1 MSELST
7 LELLRKIREAQANPA
22 LIGDVPVYKGEL
34 SRARARPEVEAQ
46 LDRVR
51 GYAPPV
57 ELDALAQL
65 PDGTLGREYLRFLQ
79 SNDLHPITLTGNC
92 DPEMVARNAFT
103 VRYAIIHDMVHVL
116 TGFDASWPG
125 EVGVWAVVGG
135 QNYSRGFRVAAF
147 MALVVA
153 PLRCPLR
160 LGEAWRSFRRGW
172 RIGKQAKLLVAIRLE
187 EHFARPL
194 DQLRAELGVVLSS
207 D

>member
-1 MSELST
+1 MT
-7 LELLRKIREAQANPA
+7 RLELLRKIREAQANPA

-34 SRARARPEVEAQ
+34 SGARARPEVEAQ

-57 ELDALAQL
+57 DLDALAQL

-79 SNDLHPITLTGNC
+79 SNKLHPIVLTGNC

-125 EVGVWAVVGG
+125 EVGVWAFVGG
-135 QNYSRGFRVAAF
+135 QNYSAGFRLTAIVALLF
-147 MALVVA
+147 A

-160 LGEAWRSFRRGW
+160 LGAAWRSFRRGW
-172 RIGKQAKLLVAIRLE
+172 GIGKRAKLLLAVRLE
-187 EHFARPL
+187 DEFARPL
-194 DQLRAELGVVLSS
+194 DELRAELGLAGP